1 MSATSDSSSSNKSSQ
16 SPTNSHE
23 NSNIANAAQI
33 QVLKLASDYAY
44 QFWQNK
50 PQAVQSFLRSYP
62 LDSNLSH
69 QQIDDLIQ
77 DYTIDDDLQVA
88 DEAGV
93 ITGLRHL
100 RQLLMTRWIWQDALG
115 LISLEQLTLEL
126 SNFADGC
133 VIFAKDYVWQT
144 LVKRYG
150 HPTFRASRHQLN
162 SLSSNASSHLSN
174 SHTISS
180 HSDDTAQADTHIM
193 LADDMAVLAMGKLGA
208 QELNLSSDIDL
219 IFVHRA
225 RGETDGQKTNGQKS
239 IENKRFMT
247 RLGQGIIKLL
257 DTNTADGFVFRVDMR
272 LRPWGDGSDLA
283 IHLSALEKYFT
294 THGRAWERF
303 AWLKARIINPIDEQF
318 AQQLQ
323 GLIKPFVFR
332 YYVDYSAFSALREMK
347 SLIQNQVAQRED
359 LDNVKLGAG
368 GIRDIEF
375 IVQAFQL
382 IYGGRHSQ
390 LEVKSCLKAMQ
401 VLYEFDFLD
410 AETYE
415 NLQAAY
421 RFLRRVEH
429 GIQAIHDQQT
439 QKLPTDPQWQ
449 HNLAVTLGFEDYA
462 QFMATLN
469 QHRQNVHLPFD
480 RMVTERQNPAQEQAE
495 TDENQLATLADI
507 LTTENRQKL
516 EQFWHSKLV
525 AGLSEEA
532 RQRLDDAYPSLVHA
546 LIVHEEE
553 MGLAN
558 VALPRLLTLLEAICR
573 RSIYLVMLTEN
584 PNATVNLIPML
595 SASPWI
601 AGELARYPVLLDSFL
616 QQRYRHLPDKDE
628 LRDILRQRLL
638 RVEANDEEDLLSVL
652 RLFKNNQVLAVAAS
666 DVLAERPIMKVS
678 DSLTYIA
685 EVVLEKALERAFAE
699 LVKRHGYPM
708 GVSGVP
714 VSEANSGFAIIGYGK
729 LGGLELGYASDLDLV
744 FIHQIN
750 EQAQTTGDKSVSGM
764 KFAARLAQKLMNY
777 LNTQTRDGRAYEID
791 MRLRPSGNA
800 GMMVVSSKSFE
811 YYQHEKAWAWE
822 HQALVRAR
830 AICGDKQVM
839 AKFDDIRHNVLS
851 QSRSIEQVKEDVS
864 SMRAKMQNHLGSDK
878 STQAAGK
885 FNLKQDAGGIID
897 IEFLAQYAVLAYAHD
912 YPSLT
917 KWTDNVRIFE
927 LLSELDIWSK
937 QCCQDLTDAYL
948 RFRAAT
954 HQLALAKE
962 GLLVEDEL
970 WHDTRMVVQTWWQQ
984 IIGSHSAEV
993 VADDKDEDM
1002 SRLPALIGDKTL

>member
-1 MSATSDSSSSNKSSQ
+1 M
-16 SPTNSHE
+16 
-23 NSNIANAAQI
+23 
-33 QVLKLASDYAY
+33 
-44 QFWQNK
+44 
-50 PQAVQSFLRSYP
+50 
-62 LDSNLSH
+62 
-69 QQIDDLIQ
+69 
-77 DYTIDDDLQVA
+77 
-88 DEAGV
+88 
-93 ITGLRHL
+93 
-100 RQLLMTRWIWQDALG
+100 WQD
-115 LISLEQLTLEL
+115 
-126 SNFADGC
+126 
-133 VIFAKDYVWQT
+133 

-150 HPTFRASRHQLN
+150 QPTFRVTNNTFGANQGIHNKFDAGSIDNGDGQKILP
-162 SLSSNASSHLSN
+162 
-174 SHTISS
+174 
-180 HSDDTAQADTHIM
+180 
-193 LADDMAVLAMGKLGA
+193 DDMAILAMGKLGA

-225 RGETDGQKTNGQKS
+225 RGETDGDKKDGTKC

-283 IHLSALEKYFT
+283 IHLSALEKYFAN
-294 THGRAWERF
+294 HGRAWERF
-303 AWLKARIINPIDEQF
+303 AWLKARIINPIDETF
-318 AQQLQ
+318 SQQLQ

-390 LEVKSCLKAMQ
+390 LEVKSCLQAMQ
-401 VLYEFDFLD
+401 ALHEFDFLED
-410 AETYE
+410 KTYA

-439 QKLPTDPQWQ
+439 QKLPTDPMWQ
-449 HNLAVTLGFEDYA
+449 HNLAVTLGFDDYA

-469 QHRQNVHLPFD
+469 SHRQKVHVPFD
-480 RMVTERQNPAQEQAE
+480 RMVTERQNPDHDQVQS
-495 TDENQLATLADI
+495 DESQRAALMSI
-507 LTTENRQKL
+507 LNEENKQKL
-516 EQFWHSKLV
+516 QQFWDSKLV
-525 AGLSEEA
+525 AGLSDEA
-532 RQRLDDAYPSLVHA
+532 RQRLDDAYPALVHA
-546 LIVHEEE
+546 LIVHEER

-616 QQRYRHLPDKDE
+616 QQRYRHLPDKEE

-638 RVEANDEEDLLSVL
+638 RVEPDDEEELLSVL

-708 GVSGVP
+708 GIKGVP

-729 LGGLELGYASDLDLV
+729 LGGLELSYASDLDLV
-744 FIHQIN
+744 FIHQID
-750 EQAQTTGDKSVSGM
+750 EQAQTTGDKPVSGM

-800 GMMVVSSKSFE
+800 GMMVVSSKSFAH
-811 YYQHEKAWAWE
+811 YQHEKAWAWE

-830 AICGDKQVM
+830 AICGDAQVM
-839 AKFDDIRHNVLS
+839 AKFDEIRHNVLS
-851 QSRSIEQVKEDVS
+851 LPRTIEQVKEDVS
-864 SMRAKMQNHLGSDK
+864 SMRAKMQAHLGSDK
-878 STQAAGK
+878 QTQQAGK
-885 FNLKQDAGGIID
+885 FNLKQDAGGIVD
-897 IEFLAQYAVLAYAHD
+897 IEFLAQFAVLAYAHD

-917 KWTDNVRIFE
+917 RWTDNVRIFE
-927 LLSELDIWSK
+927 TLATLGIWSE
-937 QCCQDLTDAYL
+937 QSCQELTDAYL

-962 GLLVEDEL
+962 DLLVEDAL
-970 WHDTRMVVQTWWQQ
+970 WHDTRSIVQAQWQQ
-984 IIGSHSAEV
+984 LMGVISSQSLKSAE
-993 VADDKDEDM
+993 DKSE
-1002 SRLPALIGDKTL
+1002 LPAFLGNKTT